1 MNGFDEFAEA
11 GNLEPVAA
19 VEETDNI
26 PIHVSTETNVPGLPL
41 LSPLS
46 SGAAST
52 TSISRSHNVNEETS
66 TTTASLLANSTMT
79 PEVLHFL
86 PITRERSSS
95 VWECFKIL
103 DPKYH
108 PPIDGADAKM
118 AKCKFCPKILNFS
131 KGTSHLSR
139 HIKEHRK
146 TPNKD
151 QVEKEQEKKRNFYER
166 INAIPKKNVVERK
179 RDMVEATA
187 CWVIEENVPFNMVEK
202 KSFRRMCMTLS
213 KEYQTITSDQVRNE
227 IKSLGDVCKVA
238 VKKEL
243 SGKYFAL
250 TTDHWTSKNNETYGC
265 LTAHYVDNAQL
276 KRCVLHFEVH
286 HGTTTGEA
294 LFEQLLDV
302 FKQYDFD
309 LSFVTAVTTDTTGNM
324 NTFGRRLQEK
334 GVVHLYCVDHN
345 LHLTCKLA
353 FDDNNLPGSDNA
365 MKAARSQVEFF
376 NSSTQAMDKLFDI
389 QKNFTRPGQTAVR
402 PIQDVKTRWWSTWSM
417 LERLL
422 VLTPSIDTL
431 IINKSV
437 NTTALTETQKK
448 VLTETESLLA
458 PIAKCQKMLEGD
470 KYPTVSSVPFMIWKM
485 RKTLQGFSETTET
498 TRSPPVVHLAQKM
511 YTDFVDN
518 RYGDGSIVFLPD
530 YRLGRL
536 QRYVSLHRIVI
547 VAAFLDPR
555 FKQLDPFVPKEEKDY
570 VYQHVFTLM
579 KATQP
584 VEESTTVSTDTD
596 RQPVNPVSTTSS
608 TINGRAAD
616 DDDLFAELRTT
627 NTLPDPDDVDHFAT
641 MCSVELERY
650 KRINS
655 ILMQQDPLDWWSK
668 NATTFPVLSILAMRY
683 LAIPATSAASER
695 LWSRAS
701 NIITKSRSQIRSHVV
716 ADLMFL
722 KENGH
727 ILQKHAE
734 SIFGRT
740 RMLPTVYP
748 CSENNDIELKNN

>member
-1 MNGFDEFAEA
+1 MIQAQNW
-11 GNLEPVAA
+11 L
-19 VEETDNI
+19 
-26 PIHVSTETNVPGLPL
+26 
-41 LSPLS
+41 
-46 SGAAST
+46 
-52 TSISRSHNVNEETS
+52 
-66 TTTASLLANSTMT
+66 
-79 PEVLHFL
+79 
-86 PITRERSSS
+86 
-95 VWECFKIL
+95 
-103 DPKYH
+103 
-108 PPIDGADAKM
+108 
-118 AKCKFCPKILNFS
+118 CKFCPKVLNFS
-131 KGTSHLSR
+131 KGTSHLTR
-139 HIKEHRK
+139 HISEHK
-146 TPNKD
+146 KNVSWD
-151 QVEKEQEKKRNFYER
+151 QVEKLAEKKRRFIETLK
-166 INAIPKKNVVERK
+166 ASPKKNAVERK
-179 RDMVEATA
+179 RDMLEATA

-202 KSFRRMCMTLS
+202 KSFRRMCLTLS
-213 KEYQTITSDQVRNE
+213 KEYPTITTVQLRNE
-227 IKSLGDVCKVA
+227 ITSLGDVCRLA

-286 HGTTTGEA
+286 HGTTTGDA
-294 LFEQLLDV
+294 LFGQLLDI
-302 FKQYDFD
+302 FKEYDFD

-376 NSSTQAMDKLFDI
+376 NSSTQAMDKLLDI

-402 PIQDVKTRWWSTWSM
+402 PLQDVKTRWWSTWSM

-422 VLTPSIDTL
+422 LLTPSIDTL
-431 IINKSV
+431 IINKAI
-437 NTTALTETQKK
+437 NTAALTDTQKQ

-470 KYPTVSSVPFMIWKM
+470 KYPTVSSVPFMIWKI
-485 RKTLQGFSETTET
+485 RKSLQAFTQTTET
-498 TRSPPVVHLAQKM
+498 PSRSQPVAHLAQKM
-511 YTDFVDN
+511 YVDFVEN
-518 RYGDGSIVFLPD
+518 RYGDGSIVFHPE
-530 YRLGRL
+530 YRFGRL
-536 QRYVSLHRIVI
+536 QRYVSLHKIVI

-555 FKQLDPFVPKEEKDY
+555 FKQLDPFVPKGEKDE

-584 VEESTTVSTDTD
+584 VKESTTVSTDTVG
-596 RQPVNPVSTTSS
+596 QPVNGVSTTSS
-608 TINGRAAD
+608 TNNGGAAD
-616 DDDLFAELRTT
+616 EEDLFAELGTT
-627 NTLPDPDDVDHFAT
+627 NTFPDQDDVDHFGT

-701 NIITKSRSQIRSHVV
+701 NIITNRRSQIRHHVV

-734 SIFGRT
+734 SIYGRP
-740 RMLPTVYP
+740 RVLPTVYQ
-748 CSENNDIELKNN
+748 CLENNDI